1 MRFMRRCEAPREHI
15 DRRLADVQHYL
26 DTIRERQ
33 AIILRLWTECNA
45 KIEKC
50 KEAVKIKLLA
60 RKVYPFLVNIY

>member
-15 DRRLADVQHYL
+15 EIRLLEVQKYK

-33 AIILRLWTECNA
+33 ALILRLWTECNA

-50 KEAVKIKLLA
+50 RDSVKIKLMA
-60 RKVYPFLVNIY
+60 KEV